1 MELVSL
7 FMKRRTMELVCRL
20 PSFADWVRAGGL
32 VEGAAGVAIAGREM
46 GILAAGL
53 LEMAQD
59 RDGEHYLRSK
69 GQWS

>member
-20 PSFADWVRAGGL
+20 PSFAGWMRAGEL
-32 VEGAAGVAIAGREM
+32 VEGAAGVAIAGRVM
-46 GILAAGL
+46 GILAVGL

-59 RDGEHYLRSK
+59 RGGEHYLCSK
-69 GQWS
+69 GHWS